1 MDGQGMSYQQLPGVT
16 LMNVSL
22 QKKKKKKEE
31 DMVPSAGKVS
41 GAFRNN
47 QILWSGMST

>member
-1 MDGQGMSYQQLPGVT
+1 MSYQQLPGVT

-22 QKKKKKKEE
+22 QKKKKEE